1 MSHNTHW
8 AAGSRVR
15 GPWERWFL
23 RGGVPTSVD
32 IPIQQAPMGTSSVT
46 SSLAAGNAEW
56 DLSVLGCQERPS
68 LGGSGIQMI
77 NKQTYQ

>member
-1 MSHNTHW
+1 MCHNTHW

-15 GPWERWFL
+15 ALGKMVFERQ
-23 RGGVPTSVD
+23 VSQPQVD
-32 IPIQQAPMGTSSVT
+32 IPIQQAPMGTSSVP

-68 LGGSGIQMI
+68 LERSGIQMI